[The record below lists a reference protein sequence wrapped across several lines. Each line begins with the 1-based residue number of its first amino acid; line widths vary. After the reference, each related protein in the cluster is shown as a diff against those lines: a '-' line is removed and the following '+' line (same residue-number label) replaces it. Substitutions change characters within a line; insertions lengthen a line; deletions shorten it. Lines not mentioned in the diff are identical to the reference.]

1 MSDRAVFVDI
11 VTGPIDVCAVR
22 SHVIGRDALGGICTF
37 EGATRADSDADHGR
51 IVRLEYEAYED
62 MARAQMQR
70 LGDQALD
77 KWGPARIAM
86 VHRIGPV
93 PPSDMSVMIVV
104 ACGHRAEAF
113 SACRWL
119 IDMLK
124 RDVPIWKRDVYE
136 DGFER
141 WVDPTKQQQSEER

>member
-1 MSDRAVFVDI
+1 MSDRAAYVDI
-11 VTGPIDVCAVR
+11 VTGPIDVVVVR
-22 SHVIGRDALGGICTF
+22 AHVIGREAFGGICTF
-37 EGATRADSDADHGR
+37 EGATRADRDTDHGR

-62 MARAQMQR
+62 MARAQMRR
-70 LGDQALD
+70 LADQALE
-77 KWGPARIAM
+77 KWGPGRMAM
-86 VHRIGPV
+86 VHRIGSV
-93 PPSDMSVMIVV
+93 PPGEVSVMIVV

-124 RDVPIWKRDVYE
+124 QDVPIWKRDVHE

-141 WVDPTKQQQSEER
+141 WVDPSKQ